1 MDLTR
6 LTPAARR
13 TLSLELSMRDVLD
26 GLEELVSL
34 DVHRFEPGCFEILSI
49 ERPIAGSPTVPAAH
63 PSSSAPAAQLL
74 RFPDIRTPRKRAQ
87 GG

>member
-13 TLSLELSMRDVLD
+13 RLSLELSMRDVLD

-34 DVHRFEPGCFEILSI
+34 DVYRFEPGCLEILSI
-49 ERPIAGSPTVPAAH
+49 ERPIPDSPT
-63 PSSSAPAAQLL
+63 APADPPSAAPAQLL
-74 RFPDIRTPRKRAQ
+74 RFPGVRMPRTRAH
-87 GG
+87 GS

>member
-13 TLSLELSMRDVLD
+13 KLSLELSMRDVLD

-34 DVHRFEPGCFEILSI
+34 DVYRFEPGCFEILSI
-49 ERPIAGSPTVPAAH
+49 ERPIPESPTVPAH
-63 PSSSAPAAQLL
+63 PSSAPAAQLL
-74 RFPDIRTPRKRAQ
+74 RFPDVRTPRKRAQ

>member
-13 TLSLELSMRDVLD
+13 MLRLELAMHDVLD

-34 DVHRFEPGCFEILSI
+34 DVYRFEPGCLEILGI
-49 ERPIAGSPTVPAAH
+49 ERPIPESPTTAPAIQPPAA
-63 PSSSAPAAQLL
+63 PPRLL
-74 RFPDIRTPRKRAQ
+74 HFPDLRTPRKRAH